1 MPDASQDFDLQALYA
16 ALDHKRQALS
26 MTWRDVARAI
36 STRHAETS
44 GSGISTSTIT
54 GIRHR
59 RQVEADG
66 ILQMLRWLDRTPESF
81 CAASDPDEKLSTL
94 LLPIKPHQTLR
105 FNVSAIY
112 AALEAK
118 RTVNGLSWREV
129 AQEIGGC
136 APESLARLAR
146 GGRVS
151 FPQVMRVIR
160 WTGKTAS
167 EFMRASD
174 W

>member
-1 MPDASQDFDLQALYA
+1 MCGNQDFDLQALYA
-16 ALDHKRQALS
+16 ALDHQRRALS
-26 MTWRDVARAI
+26 MTWSEVARAI
-36 STRHAETS
+36 STRHAETP
-44 GSGISTSTIT
+44 GRGVSTSTVT

-66 ILQMLRWLDRTPESF
+66 VLQMLRWLDRTPESF
-81 CAASDPDEKLSTL
+81 GAARDTAENLSA
-94 LLPIKPHQTLR
+94 LLPPIQPHQTLR
-105 FNVSAIY
+105 FDACAIH
-112 AALEAK
+112 AALEARRAL
-118 RTVNGLSWREV
+118 RTLSWTAI

-136 APESLARLAR
+136 TPASLTRLAK

-151 FPQVMRVIR
+151 FPHVMRVIR
-160 WTGKTAS
+160 WTGKTAC

>member
-1 MPDASQDFDLQALYA
+1 MLDESRYFNLQALYA

-26 MTWRDVARAI
+26 MTWSDVARAI
-36 STRHAETS
+36 SPRHSETP
-44 GSGISTSTIT
+44 GSAISASTIT
-54 GIRHR
+54 GLRHR

-66 ILQMLRWLDRTPESF
+66 VLQMLRWLDRTPESF
-81 CAASDPDEKLSTL
+81 GATSYTEEKLSTFL
-94 LLPIKPHQTLR
+94 PPIKPHQTLR

-118 RTVNGLSWREV
+118 RTTNGLSWKEV

-136 APESLARLAR
+136 APGSLTRLAK
-146 GGRVS
+146 GSRVS
-151 FPQVMRVIR
+151 FPHVMRVIR

-174 W
+174 C